1 MANYQDIKPIL
12 IDPVIADIIAE
23 ESAESLGTSM
33 FGWVGQ
39 SLADSVAEHPND
51 SIITAAVKS
60 KNSKETKEMKEAAR
74 AAALEKRIGLARR
87 VGIDPEWPG
96 LDEILPSYKS

>member
-1 MANYQDIKPIL
+1 
-12 IDPVIADIIAE
+12 
-23 ESAESLGTSM
+23 M

-39 SLADSVAEHPND
+39 SLADSVAEGQHAND

-60 KNSKETKEMKEAAR
+60 KNSKETREMKEAAR

-96 LDEILPSYKS
+96 LDEILPSFRS